1 MYYKI
6 KDRDDVVKDSVT
18 GAILKVD
25 KKASEEYLR
34 QKNIINNNRKNQ
46 EELSEIKN
54 KITEIDSLKQDV
66 NEIKF
71 LLKELLNKGQ

>member
-6 KDRDDVVKDSVT
+6 QDRNDIVKDSVT

-25 KKASEEYLR
+25 KKSADEYLR
-34 QKNIINNNRKNQ
+34 QKTIINNNRKNQ
-46 EELSEIKN
+46 EELAEIKN

-66 NEIKF
+66 NEIKL

>member
-25 KKASEEYLR
+25 KKAAEEYLR